1 MSRRDNIEPAG
12 LKSSEHI
19 ADAIVISDSNGS
31 IPHANAAPAGPRD
44 ERKLHESQERFRGV
58 FEHAP
63 SGICVVGLDG
73 RLLQVNAAFCRIL
86 GYSERELLTKAWVEL
101 IHPDDLGLAVASR
114 EQLSKD
120 PQACVET
127 ERRYIHRGG
136 NVVWARVR
144 VSLVH
149 DPAGS
154 PLYSVAHVEDIT
166 ERKRT
171 EEALRESED
180 RFRIMADS
188 CATML
193 WVTDAAGGVQFVNRA
208 YREMSGVTPEQV
220 EGHKW
225 QLVMHPEDAPAYV
238 GTFERAVREHTSSRA
253 EGRYRSANGEWRWV
267 FSQAEP
273 RFSPSGE
280 FLGHVGLS
288 LDITERKQVEQALHA
303 SEEKFRQLAE
313 NIHEVFWIMSPT
325 TNETLYISPAYEEIW
340 GRTCDSLYQDPMSF
354 TEAMHP
360 DDLEEAHL
368 WFARQVAGEQIDS
381 EYRIRTP
388 DGQEKWIRDR
398 AFPIR
403 DAAGQLIRVVGI
415 AEEITERKRYE
426 EELIQAREGA
436 DAANQAKSRFL
447 ANMSHEIRTPMNGVL
462 GMVQLLLETDLT
474 SEQRRYAAV
483 AQTSGRTLLALID
496 DILDLSK
503 IEARKIV
510 FENLDF
516 NLRETVE
523 HVVDL
528 LRVQA
533 TAKGLSITLRLSP
546 EIPALL
552 RGDAHRLRQVLANL
566 SSNAIKFTEHGGVS
580 LTGILEG
587 QAGGTVT
594 VRFTI
599 SDTGIGIGP
608 DQIDTLFRPFT
619 QADASTTRRYGGTG
633 LGLAICKQ
641 LVEMMGGTIGVESQ
655 EGRGSSFWFTAV
667 LGLAPPS
674 PDAGQKLSPRPDEG
688 FAARYRIAPNSKTAR
703 ILVAEDNPVNREVAI
718 ALLRKLG
725 YNSTAVT
732 NGAEATEAVK
742 NGDYDLVLMDCEMPV
757 MDGFDAT
764 RRIRASIDSGIP
776 IIALTANAMPV
787 DRDRC
792 LREGMTD
799 YLAKPVDLRKLADV
813 LDKWLPAN

>member
-1 MSRRDNIEPAG
+1 VRSD
-12 LKSSEHI
+12 
-19 ADAIVISDSNGS
+19 ISGGNGK
-31 IPHANAAPAGPRD
+31 IPFVNAAHAAPEDPRG
-44 ERKLHESQERFRGV
+44 ERELHESQERFRGV

-73 RLLQVNAAFCRIL
+73 RMLQVNAAFCRIM
-86 GYSERELLTKAWVEL
+86 GYSEQEL
-101 IHPDDLGLAVASR
+101 ITKDWKALVHPDDLELAIASR
-114 EQLSKD
+114 ARLSDD
-120 PQACVET
+120 PLACVET
-127 ERRYIHRGG
+127 ERRYIHHSG

-149 DPAGS
+149 DSGGS

-166 ERKRT
+166 QRKRT
-171 EEALRESED
+171 EETLRESED

-188 CATML
+188 CPTML
-193 WVTDAAGGVQFVNRA
+193 WVTDAAGGVQFINRA
-208 YREMSGVTPEQV
+208 YREMCGVTAGQV
-220 EGHKW
+220 EGDKW
-225 QLVMHPEDAPAYV
+225 QLTIHPDDAPEYV
-238 GTFERAVREHTSSRA
+238 ETFQRAVREHTPSRA
-253 EGRYRSANGEWRWV
+253 EGRFRSADGQWRWV
-267 FSQAEP
+267 FSHAEP

-288 LDITERKQVEQALHA
+288 LDITERKQAEQALHA
-303 SEEKFRQLAE
+303 SEGKFRQLAE
-313 NIHEVFWIMSPT
+313 NIREVFWVMSPS
-325 TNETLYISPAYEEIW
+325 TNETLYVSPAYEEVW
-340 GRTCDSLYQDPMSF
+340 GRTCDSLYKDPMSF
-354 TEAMHP
+354 TDAMHP

-368 WFARQVAGEQIDS
+368 WFARQIAGEHIDS

-403 DAAGQLIRVVGI
+403 DQAGQLIRVVGI
-415 AEEITERKRYE
+415 AEEITERKRYQ

-474 SEQRRYAAV
+474 PEQRRYASV
-483 AQTSGRTLLALID
+483 AHSSGRTLLTLID

-510 FENLDF
+510 FEDLNFSVRD
-516 NLRETVE
+516 TVE
-523 HVVDL
+523 GVVDL

-533 TAKGLSITLRLSP
+533 ADKGLSIDSRMSP
-546 EIPALL
+546 EIPLLL
-552 RGDAHRLRQVLANL
+552 RGDAHRLRQVLTNL
-566 SSNAIKFTEHGGVS
+566 SSNAIKFTEHGSVT
-580 LTGILEG
+580 LNCELESHA
-587 QAGGTVT
+587 AGAVT

-608 DQIDTLFRPFT
+608 GQIAALFRPFT
-619 QADASTTRRYGGTG
+619 QADASTTRKYGGTG

-641 LVEMMGGTIGVESQ
+641 LVEMMGGTIGVDSQ
-655 EGRGSSFWFTAV
+655 EGRGSTFWFTAA
-667 LGLAPPS
+667 LGLAAAPAGEEPS
-674 PDAGQKLSPRPDEG
+674 PEEDEG
-688 FAARYRIAPNSKTAR
+688 GGGRRRTAPHARTAR

-718 ALLRKLG
+718 AFLRKLG
-725 YNSTAVT
+725 YKSSAVG
-732 NGAEATEAVK
+732 NGAEAVEAVK
-742 NGDYDLVLMDCEMPV
+742 DGDYDMVLMDCEMPV

-764 RRIRASIDSGIP
+764 RRIRESIYPSIP
-776 IIALTANAMPV
+776 IIALTASAMPV

-799 YLAKPVDLRKLADV
+799 YLAKPVDLQKLADV
-813 LDKWLPAN
+813 LDKWLPRE

>member
-1 MSRRDNIEPAG
+1 VKSVSGSDNIEPAG
-12 LKSSEHI
+12 LKPPEQI
-19 ADAIVISDSNGS
+19 ADAIVLSGSNGKA
-31 IPHANAAPAGPRD
+31 PHGNAAFGGPGD
-44 ERKLHESQERFRGV
+44 EGKFHESQARFRGV

-73 RLLQVNAAFCRIL
+73 RILQVNAAFCRIL
-86 GYSERELLTKAWVEL
+86 GYSEPELLAKDWKEL
-101 IHPDDLGLAVASR
+101 VHPDDLGVAIASR
-114 EQLSKD
+114 EKLSKD
-120 PQACVET
+120 PLGCVES

-149 DPAGS
+149 DPGGS
-154 PLYSVAHVEDIT
+154 PLYSVAHIEDIT

-188 CATML
+188 CPTML
-193 WVTDAAGGVQFVNRA
+193 WVTDAAGGIQFINRA
-208 YREMSGVTPEQV
+208 YRELCGVTFEDV
-220 EGHKW
+220 EGDKW
-225 QLVMHPEDAPAYV
+225 QVTIHPDDVMPYV
-238 GTFERAVREHTSSRA
+238 GTFQRAVREHTSSRT
-253 EGRYRSANGEWRWV
+253 EGRFRGANGEWRWV

-288 LDITERKQVEQALHA
+288 LDITERKQIEQALHA

-313 NIHEVFWIMSPT
+313 NIREVFWIMSPT
-325 TNETLYISPAYEEIW
+325 TNETLYVSPAYEEIW
-340 GRTCDSLYQDPMSF
+340 GRTCDSLYKHPMSF
-354 TEAMHP
+354 TDAMHP
-360 DDLEEAHL
+360 DDFEAAHV
-368 WFARQVAGEQIDS
+368 WFARQIAGELIDS

-403 DAAGQLIRVVGI
+403 DPAGQLIRVVGI
-415 AEEITERKRYE
+415 AEEITQRKRYE

-503 IEARKIV
+503 IEARKVV
-510 FENLDF
+510 FENLNF
-516 NLRETVE
+516 NLRETVGD
-523 HVVDL
+523 VVEL

-533 TAKGLSITLRLSP
+533 TEKGLSIDLRLSP
-546 EIPALL
+546 EIPGLL
-552 RGDAHRLRQVLANL
+552 RGDAHRLRQVLTNL
-566 SSNAIKFTEHGGVS
+566 FSNAIKFTEHGGVS
-580 LTGILEG
+580 LNGTLES
-587 QAGGTVT
+587 QAGGTAT

-608 DQIDTLFRPFT
+608 DQIATLFRPFT
-619 QADASTTRRYGGTG
+619 QADASTTRKYGGTG
-633 LGLAICKQ
+633 LGPAI
-641 LVEMMGGTIGVESQ
+641 
-655 EGRGSSFWFTAV
+655 
-667 LGLAPPS
+667 
-674 PDAGQKLSPRPDEG
+674 
-688 FAARYRIAPNSKTAR
+688 
-703 ILVAEDNPVNREVAI
+703 
-718 ALLRKLG
+718 
-725 YNSTAVT
+725 
-732 NGAEATEAVK
+732 
-742 NGDYDLVLMDCEMPV
+742 
-757 MDGFDAT
+757 
-764 RRIRASIDSGIP
+764 
-776 IIALTANAMPV
+776 
-787 DRDRC
+787 
-792 LREGMTD
+792 
-799 YLAKPVDLRKLADV
+799 
-813 LDKWLPAN
+813 